1 MGLGSERGCPGGAA
15 SYDVWEGTAV
25 KAGDRR
31 MTGSDPREGAKTFET
46 KVASLIAATRHLEIP
61 QILMLRRLTLRDPE
75 ARKWANEKQL
85 NVVFSVILTKSI
97 ERYGLPKLKESR
109 ERNFQSLLP
118 PGDGKEEDLRVL
130 ADIAMQLL
138 GPPQMTEAES
148 AQAGFQALLARGAVA
163 APTRTV
169 RAQAPVREPPPL
181 FAAQLGSAGDRMGKM
196 MPKFQTQLPGAGGNG
211 GNEPDKPFTDFPT
224 LFDDTICA
232 YTEKILSIFRITQP
246 SRGVRLPFLLAPE
259 FGMAYREVLTK
270 FILPQMRSTRHMQ
283 TLAHSYNWAEVGGE
297 KLIEIMQGSEVN
309 NPILHNWDARW
320 ASFRTAKPAKGKKPV
335 PQKAEDNPWPLLRE
349 DATRANYEP
358 PNEDNLVLMQ
368 DLIRFEA
375 DVMAKCWRELNQLY
389 TQEFAPSGRMDQARE
404 GAFRDGL
411 MKWTA
416 KLPDFV
422 GEHLAMKAHFE
433 FERLDATW
441 MRKLLANFGRTD
453 SERRRNAP
461 FLTEFVLQLGG

>member
-1 MGLGSERGCPGGAA
+1 M
-15 SYDVWEGTAV
+15 
-25 KAGDRR
+25 
-31 MTGSDPREGAKTFET
+31 KTFET

-61 QILMLRRLTLRDPE
+61 QILMLRRMTLKDPE

-85 NVVFSVILTKSI
+85 NVVFSVILTKSV
-97 ERYGLPKLKESR
+97 ERYGLNKLKEAR
-109 ERNFQSLLP
+109 DRGFQPLLP
-118 PGDGKEEDLRVL
+118 PGDGKDEDTRVL
-130 ADIAMQLL
+130 ADIATQLL
-138 GPPQMTEAES
+138 GPPQMSEAEN

-163 APTRTV
+163 APARTI

-196 MPKFQTQLPGAGGNG
+196 MPKFQMPAPGSSGSGV
-211 GNEPDKPFTDFPT
+211 NEPDKPFTDFQT
-224 LFDDTICA
+224 LFDDTICG
-232 YTEKILSIFRITQP
+232 YTEKILSIFRINAP

-259 FGMAYREVLTK
+259 FGAVYREILTK

-283 TLAHSYNWAEVGGE
+283 TLSHSYNWAEVGGE

-320 ASFRTAKPAKGKKPV
+320 ASFRAPKPAKGKKAP

-358 PNEDNLVLMQ
+358 PTEDNLTLMQ

-375 DVMAKCWRELNQLY
+375 DVMAKCWRELTQLY
-389 TQEFAPSGRMDQARE
+389 SQEFAPSGRMDQARE

-411 MKWTA
+411 MKWAA

-433 FERLDATW
+433 FERLDAEW

-461 FLTEFVLQLGG
+461 FLTDFVLRLGG

>member
-1 MGLGSERGCPGGAA
+1 
-15 SYDVWEGTAV
+15 
-25 KAGDRR
+25 
-31 MTGSDPREGAKTFET
+31 MTGSDPREGMKTFET

-61 QILMLRRLTLRDPE
+61 QILMLRRMTLKDPE
-75 ARKWANEKQL
+75 ARKWATEKQL
-85 NVVFSVILTKSI
+85 NVVFSVILTKSV
-97 ERYGLPKLKESR
+97 ERYGLNRLKDAR
-109 ERNFQSLLP
+109 DRGFQPLLP
-118 PGDGKEEDLRVL
+118 PGDGKDEDLRVL
-130 ADIAMQLL
+130 ADIALQLL

-163 APTRTV
+163 APARTV

-196 MPKFQTQLPGAGGNG
+196 MPKFQMQPATSG
-211 GNEPDKPFTDFPT
+211 GNEPDRPFTDFPT
-224 LFDDTICA
+224 LFDDTICG
-232 YTEKILSIFRITQP
+232 YTEKILGIFRINGP
-246 SRGVRLPFLLAPE
+246 SRGIRLPFLLAPE
-259 FGMAYREVLTK
+259 FGVVYREVLTR
-270 FILPQMRSTRHMQ
+270 FILPQMRQTRHMQ

-309 NPILHNWDARW
+309 NPVLHNWDARW
-320 ASFRTAKPAKGKKPV
+320 ASFRAPKPAKGKKAP
-335 PQKAEDNPWPLLRE
+335 PTRPEDNPWPLFRE

-358 PNEDNLVLMQ
+358 PTEDNLILLQ

-375 DVMAKCWRELNQLY
+375 DVMAKCWRELTQLY

-404 GAFRDGL
+404 GAFRDGI

-416 KLPDFV
+416 KLPDYV

-433 FERLDATW
+433 FERLDAEW

-461 FLTEFVLQLGG
+461 FLTEFVLRLGG